1 LKHLNDVHQH
11 DGCDQL
17 KRPFRRHS
25 KHSHVSKSG
34 RWANRLRRA
43 CMKDETRPVQI
54 AYTLRSSQDAIRRI
68 LKQVEILND
77 LVQDLTEQFAKHK
90 ENYREKK

>member
-1 LKHLNDVHQH
+1 
-11 DGCDQL
+11 
-17 KRPFRRHS
+17 
-25 KHSHVSKSG
+25 
-34 RWANRLRRA
+34 
-43 CMKDETRPVQI
+43 MKDETRPVQI